1 MDEGGDKFGPGDT
14 KKTEQRDRLSTRRAG
29 KGRPRADKEQ
39 FVRSARNTGNIIN
52 SEQSY

>member
-1 MDEGGDKFGPGDT
+1 MKEGMNLVLGIQRK
-14 KKTEQRDRLSTRRAG
+14 QRDGLSTRRAG
-29 KGRPRADKEQ
+29 KGRPRPDKEQ